1 MLRKL
6 LRSAARLKRLSLTQK
21 DPNTSRHAPI
31 AIVGMGCLFP
41 EASGLKAY
49 WRLLFNGTDA
59 ITEVP
64 KTHWAWEDF
73 FDADPKKPDHVYC
86 KRGGFISPLPF
97 DPTEF
102 GIPPSSLEATDTSQL
117 LGLLVAKKALEDAF
131 DKTGNGF
138 NRNRT
143 SVILGVTGTQEL
155 VIPLGARLGH
165 PIWRKALESAGID
178 PHKTD
183 EVIREISGAYVPWQ
197 ENSFPGLLGNVVAG
211 RIANRLDLG
220 GTNCV
225 VDAACA
231 SSMSAIHLGVLEL
244 LSQRSDT
251 VITGGVDM
259 LNDIFMH
266 MCFSKTMVLSPTG
279 NARPFSKDADGTV
292 LGEGIG
298 LFVLKRLVDAQ
309 KEGCRIYAVIR
320 GVGSSSDG
328 KSQSIYSPR
337 SQGQVK
343 ALQTAY
349 ENAGIDPNTVELIE
363 AHGTGT
369 RVGDEVEFQAL
380 SGLFEKSGNRHQWCA
395 LGSVK
400 SMIGHTKAAAGAAG
414 LMKAVLAVHH
424 KVIPPTLK
432 VRKPDPKLNIRR
444 SPFYLNTQT
453 RPWFSKKDHPRRAGI
468 SAFGFGG
475 SNFHVV
481 IEEYQQHK
489 QTIAWDG
496 SKEIA
501 AFSAL
506 SPQQLIKDVKQ
517 FKTVVDAL
525 SAHGDIFAEA
535 AKTRNNFSA
544 KDPYRFLLVLDIGTD
559 IAGLLDRAVR
569 AVDANNSQYAWQHEN
584 MFYGGPESL
593 WKMAFIFPGQGSQYV
608 NMGRDLICFFPEA
621 MNVLEQANTL
631 FEGDGL
637 LTDYIYPLP
646 VQNET
651 EQSYHQDILKKTDI
665 AQPAIGA
672 VSMAMLKI
680 LQHFGLRP
688 DAVCGHSYG
697 ELSALCAAGRIDLES
712 FLSLSM
718 TRGRLM
724 AQAGLCSNQNNGGML
739 AVQAPLNELESLI
752 KDENLQVVLANRN
765 SPDQGVLSGKSDALG
780 LAEDKCKAN
789 GFRTVR
795 LPVSAAFHSDLI
807 KEAQKP
813 FSQAL
818 KLINIKASDIPVFSN
833 TTGNPYPSESNN
845 AKQLLAGHLLSPVDF
860 LSDIINLY
868 SEGVRTFVEVGP
880 KSVLT
885 GLVKSILKGK
895 PFTVISL
902 DSTMGKPSGIA
913 DLVKTISLLASLG
926 HGVDLAAWDPGLKD
940 VKKQRMSILLSGS
953 NYRNQRHEVRGPRP
967 EVRGRKSEV
976 GSRISENKKPL
987 IVTEKMQRN
996 TPQQQTKIRSE
1007 HREDH
1012 SKNITSIQNAM
1023 KTKHSKNHI
1032 ILDALQVL
1040 QDGLKS
1046 MQTLQKQTAETH
1058 QKFLETQTQ
1067 AAKSLQHMM
1076 ENTQRL
1082 VEGSLGI
1089 QPDEITS
1096 HDRIEGQQ
1104 KPATDRKT
1112 PTDLILTHPDPQTPV
1127 SENAAP
1133 EMSDEGLEPTAFETP
1148 PEAAFFK
1155 TSDPAI
1161 RTKNPIPIDND
1172 RKVIEDQLLSTV
1184 SRLTGYPVEMLAPDM
1199 DIEADLGIDSIKRVE
1214 ILSALE
1220 EKMPELPT
1228 VSPDAM
1234 GSLKTLG
1241 QIVDY
1246 LSDKQTDT
1254 AAVPNTQPTKHS
1266 SDGHRK
1272 IENILLETV
1281 SGLTGYPVEMLVPD
1295 MDIEADLGIDSI
1307 KRVEIL
1313 SALEEKMPELPTVSP
1328 DAMGSLKTLGQI
1340 VDYLNRPKADP
1351 MPKPVATV
1359 SEPDPHIA
1367 TVRES
1372 SLPCS
1377 RQVSDFQPETL
1388 AAGLGRKAVTA
1399 VRKPFFRSK
1408 PLLLNTR
1415 TVYVTDDKTGLS
1427 QAVVEKFKFL
1437 NIQADILSEKQ
1448 ISDAIGGK
1456 IPITDAAGLVILAEQ
1471 SMGSGFLKRAF
1482 SLAKSVGPDLLNAAQ
1497 KDGALFAAV
1506 TRLDGAFGFKGRGIN
1521 HPFQG
1526 GLAGL
1531 VKTAAV
1537 EWKNVRCRVFD
1548 IAPGWQD
1555 HADIAEMLVSELL
1568 YADPTDPVEVGLDP
1582 DTRWVPELE
1591 SLPFPQGDI
1600 RLDPKDVV
1608 IVTGGARGITA
1619 AAARALAEHVRPT
1632 LVLLGRSL
1640 SPAPEPEWLK
1650 GIEDPSAMK
1659 KAIFDHEFAGNRNAP
1674 VLLEKKYKKIKA
1686 HREIAENLKTIKSL
1700 GADVHYYSVDVR
1712 NVDAVNAI
1720 VTDVRS
1726 AMGPIKGIIH
1736 GAGLLA
1742 DCRILDKSE
1751 QQFETVFST
1760 KVDGLQALLSATE
1773 KDPLKYLVLFSSIT
1787 ARVGNS
1793 GQADYAIA
1801 NEVLNK
1807 MAQKESVQR
1816 PDCRVISINWGPW
1829 DGGMV
1834 CAALKRKFVSCG
1846 VGLIPVDAG
1855 AMCMIHEMKG
1865 DKNSPVEVVIGA
1877 DSLFE
1882 KEAAGI
1888 KDPVLDPPNVLN
1900 QKESL
1905 SVTVQ
1910 REIDVDRY
1918 PILSAHILDGKPVV
1932 PFALIAEWLGHGAL
1946 HENPGLLLHGLDNM
1960 RIFQGIKLDQ
1970 KKKHIR
1976 LMAGKTKKKGTA
1988 FEVDVQI
1995 RDGIK
2000 DNIEVIHS
2008 GATAVLSDRLAS
2020 PPAFD
2025 LSGYIGTNGYSKTI
2039 DEIYENILFHGVELQ
2054 GIQEIMGYSSR
2065 FITARISA
2073 APSPAA
2079 WMAEPMRSKW
2089 IADPLVLDS
2098 ACQMAILWC
2107 FEERGMVSLPSYS
2120 ASYRQYR
2127 DVFPPDG
2134 VIAVL
2139 EIKDAGGHK
2148 IKGDFTFL
2156 DAREKVVARMTGY
2169 EAVMD
2174 QSLSK
2179 AFKPE

>member
-1 MLRKL
+1 
-6 LRSAARLKRLSLTQK
+6 
-21 DPNTSRHAPI
+21 
-31 AIVGMGCLFP
+31 MGCLFP
-41 EASGLKAY
+41 KASGLKAY

-64 KTHWAWEDF
+64 KTHWVWEDF

-117 LGLLVAKKALEDAF
+117 LGLLVAKKAIEDAF
-131 DKTGNGF
+131 DKTDKGF

-165 PIWRKALESAGID
+165 PIWRKSLESAGIA
-178 PHKTD
+178 PHKA
-183 EVIREISGAYVPWQ
+183 EQIIQNISDAYVPWQ

-298 LFVLKRLVDAQ
+298 LFVLKRLEDAQ
-309 KEGCRIYAVIR
+309 KEGCHIYAVIR

-337 SQGQVK
+337 AQGQVK

-380 SGLFEKSGNRHQWCA
+380 SGLFEKSGNQRPWCA

-424 KVIPPTLK
+424 KVLPPTLK
-432 VRKPDPKLNIRR
+432 VREPDPKLNIRQ

-481 IEEYQQHK
+481 IEEYQKHK

-496 SKEIA
+496 AKEIV

-506 SPQQLIKDVKQ
+506 SQQRLIKDVKQ
-517 FKTVVDAL
+517 FKTVVDTL

-584 MFYGGPESL
+584 MFYGGPESF

-621 MNVLEQANTL
+621 MNVLEQANAL

-646 VQNET
+646 VQTKT
-651 EQSYHQDILKKTDI
+651 EQSSHQDILKKTDI

-724 AQAGLCSNQNNGGML
+724 AQAGIGSNQNNGGML

-752 KDENLQVVLANRN
+752 KDEKLKVVLANRN
-765 SPDQGVLSGKSDALG
+765 SPVQGVLSGTSDALS
-780 LAEDKCKAN
+780 LAEEKCITH

-795 LPVSAAFHSDLI
+795 LPVSAAFHSELI
-807 KEAQKP
+807 TEAQKP

-818 KLINIKASDIPVFSN
+818 KTIDIKASDVPVFSN
-833 TTGNPYPSESNN
+833 TTGNPYPSESKS

-885 GLVKSILKGK
+885 GLVKSILNDKH
-895 PFTVISL
+895 FTAVSL

-913 DLVKTISLLASLG
+913 DLAKTLSLLASLG
-926 HGVDLAAWDPGLKD
+926 HGVDIAAWDPGLKD

-953 NYRNQRHEVRGPRP
+953 NFRNQRSETGGQRP
-967 EVRGRKSEV
+967 EVRDRKSEV
-976 GSRISENKKPL
+976 GSRISEDKKPVIDTERTQQNTPPNQPEHRKIHYKNKK
-987 IVTEKMQRN
+987 
-996 TPQQQTKIRSE
+996 
-1007 HREDH
+1007 D
-1012 SKNITSIQNAM
+1012 IQNAM
-1023 KTKHSKNHI
+1023 KTKHPKNHI

-1046 MQTLQKQTAETH
+1046 MQVLQKQTAETH

-1067 AAKSLQHMM
+1067 AAKSLQLMM
-1076 ENTQRL
+1076 ENTQRV

-1089 QPDEITS
+1089 QPDKITS
-1096 HDRIEGQQ
+1096 YDRIEGQQ
-1104 KPATDRKT
+1104 KPANALKT
-1112 PTDLILTHPDPQTPV
+1112 PTGLIRTHPDPQTPV
-1127 SENAAP
+1127 LENVVP
-1133 EMSDEGLEPTAFETP
+1133 EMSDEGLEPIAFETP
-1148 PEAAFFK
+1148 PEEAFFE
-1155 TSDPAI
+1155 TSDPDTGI
-1161 RTKNPIPIDND
+1161 KDSTPIDNG
-1172 RKVIEDQLLSTV
+1172 RKMIEDQLLSTV

-1234 GSLKTLG
+1234 GFLKTLG

-1246 LSDKQTDT
+1246 LSDRQTDT
-1254 AAVPNTQPTKHS
+1254 SAVSKTHCTKHAS
-1266 SDGHRK
+1266 AGHRE
-1272 IENILLETV
+1272 IENILIEAV
-1281 SGLTGYPVEMLVPD
+1281 GRLTGYPIEMLALD

-1340 VDYLNRPKADP
+1340 VDYLARPQADP
-1351 MPKPVATV
+1351 MPEPGTTL
-1359 SEPDPHIA
+1359 SEPDSHAVPVI
-1367 TVRES
+1367 ES
-1372 SLPCS
+1372 SSSCS
-1377 RQVSDFQPETL
+1377 RQISDFQPETL
-1388 AAGLGRKAVTA
+1388 AAGLGRKAVTT
-1399 VRKPFFRSK
+1399 VRKPFVRSR
-1408 PLLLNTR
+1408 PLLLSNER
-1415 TVYVTDDKTGLS
+1415 TIYVTDDKTGLS
-1427 QAVVEKFKFL
+1427 QAVVEEFKSL

-1448 ISDAIGGK
+1448 ISDAVSGK
-1456 IPITDAAGLVILAEQ
+1456 IPIIDAAGLVILAEQ
-1471 SMGSGFLKRAF
+1471 SMESGFLRQAF
-1482 SLAKSVGPDLLNAAQ
+1482 SLAKSVGPNLLDSAE

-1506 TRLDGAFGFKGRGIN
+1506 TRLDGAFGFKGRGID

-1555 HADIAEMLVSELL
+1555 HADIAETLVSELL
-1568 YADPTDPVEVGLDP
+1568 YANPTDPVEVGLDP
-1582 DTRWVPELE
+1582 DARWVPELE
-1591 SLPFPQGDI
+1591 SLPFPQGDL
-1600 RLDPKDVV
+1600 RLDPGDVV

-1640 SPAPEPEWLK
+1640 PPAPEPEWLK
-1650 GIEDPSAMK
+1650 GIEEPAAVK
-1659 KAIFDHEFAGNRNAP
+1659 KAIFDHEFAGSHNAP
-1674 VLLEKKYKKIKA
+1674 VLLEKRYKKIKA
-1686 HREIAENLKTIKSL
+1686 HREIAKNLETMKSF

-1712 NVDAVNAI
+1712 DVDAVNAML
-1720 VTDVRS
+1720 TDVRS
-1726 AMGPIKGIIH
+1726 TMGPIKGIIH

-1742 DCRILDKSE
+1742 DCRILDKSAE
-1751 QQFETVFST
+1751 QFEAVFST
-1760 KVDGLQALLSATE
+1760 KVDGLQALLSATK

-1807 MAQKESVQR
+1807 MAQKESVKR

-1834 CAALKRKFVSCG
+1834 CSALKRKFESCG
-1846 VGLIPVDAG
+1846 VELIPVDAG

-1865 DKNSPVEVVIGA
+1865 DKDSPVEVVIGA
-1877 DSLFE
+1877 DILFE

-1888 KDPVLDPPNVLN
+1888 KEPVLEPPIVLN

-1918 PILSAHILDGKPVV
+1918 PILGAHILDGKPVV

-1946 HENPGLLLHGLDNM
+1946 HENPGLLLHGLDDM
-1960 RIFQGIKLDQ
+1960 RIFQGIKLNQ

-1976 LMAGKTKKKGTA
+1976 LMAGKAKKKGAA

-2008 GATAVLSDRLAS
+2008 GATAVLSDRLTS
-2020 PPAFD
+2020 PPAFN
-2025 LSGYIGTNGYSKTI
+2025 LSAYIGTNGYSKTI

-2127 DVFPPDG
+2127 DAFPPDG

-2139 EIKDAGGHK
+2139 EIKDASGHK

-2156 DAREKVVARMTGY
+2156 DAREVVVARMTGY

-2174 QSLSK
+2174 QSLSR

>member
-1 MLRKL
+1 
-6 LRSAARLKRLSLTQK
+6 
-21 DPNTSRHAPI
+21 
-31 AIVGMGCLFP
+31 MGCLFP
-41 EASGLKAY
+41 EAKGLKAY

-64 KTHWAWEDF
+64 KTHWDWEDYY
-73 FDADPKKPDHVYC
+73 DADPKKSDHVYC
-86 KRGGFISPLPF
+86 KRGGFISPVPF

-102 GIPPSSLEATDTSQL
+102 AITPSSLEATDTSQL

-165 PIWRKALESAGID
+165 PIWRKALENAGID

-183 EVIREISGAYVPWQ
+183 QVIREISGAYVPWQ

-231 SSMSAIHLGVLEL
+231 SSMSAIHLGILEL
-244 LSQRSDT
+244 LSHRSDT
-251 VITGGVDM
+251 VITGGIDM

-298 LFVLKRLVDAQ
+298 LFVLKRLEDAQ

-337 SQGQVK
+337 AQGQIK

-380 SGLFEKSGNRHQWCA
+380 SGLFGKSGHRHQWCA

-424 KVIPPTLK
+424 KVLPPTLK
-432 VRKPDPKLNIRR
+432 VREPDPKLDIRR
-444 SPFYLNTQT
+444 SPFYLNPQT

-481 IEEYQQHK
+481 IEEYQKHK
-489 QTIAWDG
+489 QAIAWDG
-496 SKEIA
+496 AIEIA

-506 SPQQLIKDVKQ
+506 SQQQLIKDVKQ
-517 FKTVVDAL
+517 FKTVVDTL
-525 SAHGDIFAEA
+525 SAHEDIFAEA

-544 KDPYRFLLVLDIGTD
+544 KNPYRFLLVLDAGTD
-559 IAGLLDRAVR
+559 FAGLLNHAVR
-569 AVDANNSQYAWQHEN
+569 AADANNSAYAWQHGN
-584 MFYGGPESL
+584 MFYGGPESFG
-593 WKMAFIFPGQGSQYV
+593 KMAFIFPGQGSQYV
-608 NMGRDLICFFPEA
+608 NMGRDLTCFFPEA

-646 VQNET
+646 IQNDT
-651 EQSYHQDILKKTDI
+651 ERSDHQEILKKTDI
-665 AQPAIGA
+665 AQPAVGA

-680 LQHFGLRP
+680 LQYFGLRP

-724 AQAGLCSNQNNGGML
+724 AQAGQGSNQNNGGML
-739 AVQAPLNELESLI
+739 AVQAPLNEIEALI
-752 KDENLQVVLANRN
+752 KDENLKVVLANRN
-765 SPDQGVLSGKSDALG
+765 SPDQGVLSGKSDAITR
-780 LAEDKCKAN
+780 AEKKCKDH
-789 GFRTVR
+789 GFRTLR
-795 LPVSAAFHSDLI
+795 LPVSAAFHSELI
-807 KEAQKP
+807 REAQKP

-818 KLINIKASDIPVFSN
+818 KTIDIKASDIPVFSN
-833 TTGNPYPSESNN
+833 ATGNPYPSGSQN
-845 AKQLLAGHLLSPVDF
+845 AKQLLAGHLLSSVDF
-860 LSDIINLY
+860 LSDIKNLF

-885 GLVKSILKGK
+885 GLVKSILKDK
-895 PFTVISL
+895 PFKAVSL

-913 DLVKTISLLASLG
+913 DLVQTISLLASLG
-926 HGVDLAAWDPGLKD
+926 HSVDLSAWDPGLKD

-953 NYRNQRHEVRGPRP
+953 NYRNQRAETGGRRSAVDGRRSGVGNRIP
-967 EVRGRKSEV
+967 EDKS
-976 GSRISENKKPL
+976 PL
-987 IVTEKMQRN
+987 IDIEKTQQN
-996 TPQQQTKIRSE
+996 TPPDQTRIQPEHLKIS
-1007 HREDH
+1007 
-1012 SKNITSIQNAM
+1012 SKNITSSQNAM
-1023 KTKHSKNHI
+1023 KTKHPKNHMI
-1032 ILDALQVL
+1032 RDSLRVL

-1046 MQTLQKQTAETH
+1046 MQALQKQTAETH

-1076 ENTQRL
+1076 ENAQRL

-1089 QPDEITS
+1089 QPDEQLTS

-1104 KPATDRKT
+1104 QPADARKT
-1112 PTDLILTHPDPQTPV
+1112 PTDLIPTHPDPQPPI
-1127 SENAAP
+1127 SENAVS
-1133 EMSDEGLEPTAFETP
+1133 EMSVEDLAPTAFDTSSEKVFFETP
-1148 PEAAFFK
+1148 
-1155 TSDPAI
+1155 DPDI
-1161 RTKNPIPIDND
+1161 RATDPIPVDND
-1172 RKVIEDQLLSTV
+1172 RKAIEDQLLSTV

-1246 LSDKQTDT
+1246 L
-1254 AAVPNTQPTKHS
+1254 
-1266 SDGHRK
+1266 
-1272 IENILLETV
+1272 
-1281 SGLTGYPVEMLVPD
+1281 
-1295 MDIEADLGIDSI
+1295 
-1307 KRVEIL
+1307 
-1313 SALEEKMPELPTVSP
+1313 
-1328 DAMGSLKTLGQI
+1328 
-1340 VDYLNRPKADP
+1340 NRPQDDP
-1351 MPKPVATV
+1351 MPDPGSTPV
-1359 SEPDPHIA
+1359 SEPDPHIVP
-1367 TVRES
+1367 VRES
-1372 SLPCS
+1372 VPHCS
-1377 RQVSDFQPETL
+1377 RQISDFQPETL

-1399 VRKPFFRSK
+1399 VKKPFVRNG
-1408 PLLLNTR
+1408 PLWLSNKR

-1427 QAVVEKFKFL
+1427 QAVVEAFKSL
-1437 NIQADILSEKQ
+1437 NIQADILSGKQ
-1448 ISDAIGGK
+1448 ISDVASGK
-1456 IPITDAAGLVILAEQ
+1456 IPITDAAGLIILAEQ
-1471 SMGSGFLKRAF
+1471 SLESGFLKQAF
-1482 SLAKSVGPDLLNAAQ
+1482 SLAKFVGPELLNAAQ

-1506 TRLDGAFGFKGRGIN
+1506 TRLDGAFGFKGRGIS

-1531 VKTAAV
+1531 LKTAAI

-1548 IAPGWQD
+1548 IAPGWED
-1555 HADIAEMLVSELL
+1555 LAHIAEMLVSELL
-1568 YADPTDPVEVGLDP
+1568 YADPRDPVEVGLDP
-1582 DTRWVPELE
+1582 EARWVPELE

-1619 AAARALAEHVRPT
+1619 AAARALAAHVRPT
-1632 LVLLGRSL
+1632 LVLLGRS
-1640 SPAPEPEWLK
+1640 SPPVPEPEWLK
-1650 GIEDPSAMK
+1650 GIEEPSAIK
-1659 KAIFDHEFAGNRNAP
+1659 KAIFDHEFAGSRNAP
-1674 VLLEKKYKKIKA
+1674 VLLEKKYKQIMA
-1686 HREIAENLKTIKSL
+1686 HREIAINLETMKSL
-1700 GADVHYYSVDVR
+1700 GADVHYYPVDVR
-1712 NVDAVNAI
+1712 DVEAVNAMLS
-1720 VTDVRS
+1720 DVRS

-1807 MAQKESVQR
+1807 MAQQESVQR

-1834 CAALKRKFVSCG
+1834 CAALKRKFVNCG
-1846 VGLIPVDAG
+1846 VDLIPLDAG

-1888 KDPVLDPPNVLN
+1888 KEPVLDSPNVLN

-1918 PILSAHILDGKPVV
+1918 PILGAHILDGKPVV

-2008 GATAVLSDRLAS
+2008 GATAVLSDRLS
-2020 PPAFD
+2020 PPPAFD

-2139 EIKDAGGHK
+2139 EIKDAGDHK